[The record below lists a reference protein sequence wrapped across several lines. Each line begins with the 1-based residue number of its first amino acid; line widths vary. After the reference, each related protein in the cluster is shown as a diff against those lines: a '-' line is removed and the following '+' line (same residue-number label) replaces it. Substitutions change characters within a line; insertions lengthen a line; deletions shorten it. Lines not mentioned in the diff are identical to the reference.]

1 MKKRLSIKNKLVMYL
16 GLILAIGFI
25 VCGFVVN
32 KIYTNMIEESA
43 LKSLARLATDTADK
57 INIILSEKQKEI
69 EKLAAVSALADE
81 EVSIE
86 EKLSLITMFNKLLD
100 FKDIVLVDLDG
111 NSYGVNGLR
120 SNIADSVAFEEVLK
134 GKVSISTA
142 VEGENEMLFNIV
154 APLISRNGQVIGAV
168 IGIES
173 TESFTYILAEAGM
186 SDEFIILDSN
196 SSIVAHSDKE
206 VLNDDK
212 IVDEMK
218 VLQEF
223 KDVYYAPTNIGWSIG
238 VGSSRNE
245 VLNTSQKFNV
255 GLVTVIAF
263 IIVIGL
269 IAVYF
274 VAGQMA
280 NRVNEITNYLDTV
293 AQGDFEQ
300 PIPKNLLELEDEM
313 GDAARA
319 LEGMKSEIE
328 KMIGTIKDCTD
339 YMNDQIEDLTD
350 SIKDELKNLLTSNE
364 IDNKERK
371 DVIERLDILNQ
382 IVQGIHQLDAHALHH
397 SESTSKNYQKYDKI
411 NDKL

>member
-1 MKKRLSIKNKLVMYL
+1 MYL

-142 VEGENEMLFNIV
+142 VEGENEMLFSIA

-196 SSIVAHSDKE
+196 SSIVAHSDKAI
-206 VLNDDK
+206 LNDDK

-245 VLNTSQKFNV
+245 VLNTLQKFNV

-350 SIKDELKNLLTSNE
+350 SIKGELKNLLTSNE

>member
-1 MKKRLSIKNKLVMYL
+1 MYF

-111 NSYGVNGLR
+111 NSYGANGLR

-142 VEGENEMLFNIV
+142 VEGENEMLFSIA

-196 SSIVAHSDKE
+196 SSIVAHSDKAI
-206 VLNDDK
+206 LNDDK

-245 VLNTSQKFNV
+245 VLNTLQKFNV

-328 KMIGTIKDCTD
+328 KMIGTIKHCTD

-350 SIKDELKNLLTSNE
+350 SIKGELKNLLTSNE

>member
-1 MKKRLSIKNKLVMYL
+1 MKKRLSIKNKLVMYF
-16 GLILAIGFI
+16 GLILVIGFI

-86 EKLSLITMFNKLLD
+86 EKLSLITMFNELLD

-111 NSYGVNGLR
+111 NSYGANGLR

-142 VEGENEMLFNIV
+142 VEGENEMLFSIA
-154 APLISRNGQVIGAV
+154 APLISSNGQVIGAV

-206 VLNDDK
+206 ILNDDM
-212 IVDEMK
+212 DEMK
-218 VLQEF
+218 ALQEF

-245 VLNTSQKFNV
+245 VLNTLQKFNV

-274 VAGQMA
+274 VARQMA

-293 AQGDFEQ
+293 AHGNFEQ
-300 PIPKNLLELEDEM
+300 PIPENLLELEDEM

-328 KMIGTIKDCTD
+328 KMIGTIKQCTD

-350 SIKDELKNLLTSNE
+350 SIKDELKTLLTSNE

-382 IVQGIHQLDAHALHH
+382 IVQGIHQLDAHALHR
-397 SESTSKNYQKYDKI
+397 SESTSENYQR
-411 NDKL
+411 

>member
-1 MKKRLSIKNKLVMYL
+1 MKKRLSIKNKLVMYF

-81 EVSIE
+81 KVSIE

-100 FKDIVLVDLDG
+100 FKDIVLVDLNG

-142 VEGENEMLFNIV
+142 VEGENEMLFSIA

-173 TESFTYILAEAGM
+173 TESFTYILAEAEM

-206 VLNDDK
+206 ILNDDK

-245 VLNTSQKFNV
+245 VLNTLQKFNV
-255 GLVTVIAF
+255 GLVMVIAF

-382 IVQGIHQLDAHALHH
+382 IVQGIHQLDTYELHH
-397 SESTSKNYQKYDKI
+397 SESTSKNYQRYDKI